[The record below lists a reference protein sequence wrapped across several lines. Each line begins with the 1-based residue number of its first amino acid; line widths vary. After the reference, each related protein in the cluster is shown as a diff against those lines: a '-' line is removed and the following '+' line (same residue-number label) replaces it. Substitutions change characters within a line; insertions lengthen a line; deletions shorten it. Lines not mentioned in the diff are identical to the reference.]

1 MPRRTENHP
10 TTASRTPGV
19 VTTRQRRR
27 VSRPVAFGSVVGA
40 LLLLTAAASA
50 PSPLYGVYQ
59 QRWGFSSTT
68 LTLVFAVYAL
78 GLLLALLTVGGL
90 SDHVGR
96 RPLLAAALI
105 GDAVAMVVFLAAD
118 GVGWLVAARVVQG
131 LATGAGLGVIGAY
144 LVDLQ
149 PPSDTT
155 LGALL
160 NSVGS
165 SLGLAL
171 GSLGAGLV
179 LQLVPSQPTTW
190 VFALLTAVLVLGAAA
205 VPALPETVGRRPGAL
220 ASLRPR
226 VAVPPQA
233 RTAFTRAVPALLAT
247 WAMGGLYLS
256 LGPSLAAGVLHQR
269 NHLVGGLVVT
279 TLMVAAGVASAAVR
293 SARPD
298 RMMTGGA
305 AVLAV
310 GTTATLVA
318 LDAGSLA
325 GFFAG
330 SALAGLGFGAT
341 FLGVMRSL
349 SALARPH
356 ERAELFASLFV
367 VSYLAFSLPAV
378 AAGIEVERFGLRATA
393 TTYGAGIVALAVTAA
408 VLGWRAR
415 HTTPARAGELTPQR
429 CAVRA

>member
-1 MPRRTENHP
+1 M
-10 TTASRTPGV
+10 
-19 VTTRQRRR
+19 
-27 VSRPVAFGSVVGA
+27 
-40 LLLLTAAASA
+40 
-50 PSPLYGVYQ
+50 YQ

-378 AAGIEVERFGLRATA
+378 AAGIEVGRFGLRATA
-393 TTYGAGIVALAVTAA
+393 TAYGAGIVALAVTAA

-415 HTTPARAGELTPQR
+415 HTTPARAGEPTPQP